1 MKLKDYKQMM
11 SYLTSTGEFSRNR
24 GLSKKD
30 AYKNKFIEHRQ
41 KVQDVIN
48 NQKDNKVTVMNRVKT
63 KPREEDI
70 IERAQRFHYLYDNGP
85 KPKHMDNKNIKT
97 FEEMQEMKK
106 VKTPTK
112 KIEPVKID
120 FTGINT
126 SLNELENLK
135 KTSPIKPTIRKKK
148 SEGLAYLLGIDE

>member
-11 SYLTSTGEFSRNR
+11 AYLTSTGEFSRNR

-63 KPREEDI
+63 KKREEDFS
-70 IERAQRFHYLYDNGP
+70 ERLARLHHLHDDGP
-85 KPKHMDNKNIKT
+85 RPKHMDNKNIKSY
-97 FEEMQEMKK
+97 EEMQEMKK
-106 VKTPTK
+106 VKTPIK

-126 SLNELENLK
+126 SLNDLENLK
-135 KTSPIKPTIRKKK
+135 KASPIKPTIRKKK